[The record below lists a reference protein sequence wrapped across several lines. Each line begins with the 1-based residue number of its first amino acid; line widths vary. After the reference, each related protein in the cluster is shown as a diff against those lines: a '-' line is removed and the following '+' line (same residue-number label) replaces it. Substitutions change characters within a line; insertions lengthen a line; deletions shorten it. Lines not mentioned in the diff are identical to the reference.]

1 MIGFI
6 LSTETWFYRRVLSI
20 LVPSDDSALKASEV
34 LFILKKVR
42 HDNDLKIKFSETA
55 EFLMIPW
62 SLYGKASKKGSGGS
76 CSYNAPICLE
86 HACCGNYLFNLYWKI
101 KLQVFSCIL
110 LFIFKMKIKS
120 EKLFIFKMK
129 IKSEKTWTVFFVKI
143 KNEWQNSKSR
153 ISSIH

>member
-20 LVPSDDSALKASEV
+20 LVPSDDSALNASEV

-42 HDNDLKIKFSETA
+42 HDDDLEIKFSETV
-55 EFLMIPW
+55 EFLMIRS
-62 SLYGKASKKGSGGS
+62 SLYGERFKKSWGGS
-76 CSYNAPICLE
+76 CSYNAPIYLE